1 MTYSAGPSR
10 FTTEEENLQLARQ
23 AQAEYEAQQQQ
34 QGGNN
39 FIDSLG
45 KAALVAGV
53 GTLAALGGRR
63 LLANRAARN
72 ATQQV
77 RVEDLGN
84 IGRKAEADVRRAAA
98 STYAAPAPSQPPPSQ
113 PTPGGMVDRLGKMA
127 EDVRQARS
135 ERMPGVIQTN
145 LSEVSPE
152 RARAALNII
161 NNRILNPRNSTVE
174 EGVQGFFR
182 QSPAYGQL
190 PEIAQQ
196 VVSEVKALPPARTT
210 GADFL
215 TSQLGNRGYIEQ
227 TVLDRAAEQAAGDL
241 IDEVNAFN
249 NKAARSE
256 LAKQGA
262 SVQSQQRKNLWSL
275 VNEIQNETLVDEQQA
290 TRAFNVDQAINA
302 LDAAEDQQT
311 GRVKQQLQ
319 RNEDVDLS
327 RIELQEDMAEAS
339 RQAMINEASP
349 SQMIG
354 YEADAP
360 INQVASQLPDGL
372 PVDQAEGIDFRT
384 GKRFAVEELPRAQA
398 EDKLTREARQYLLS
412 KEIDLDFDYSKENQI
427 QALQVQ
433 DRIQKA
439 QALQNQA
446 NEILA
451 GIKAESQTAL
461 QQLSPQEFA
470 AKFNQQY
477 REELNPALKDV
488 DNARQRAELKAAES
502 GPIGEDITSLLQGE
516 AGEIDVTMRGKALR
530 GGKPNAAGDVVYQD
544 DAGNFVSANTGLKT
558 RQAQGPEFTQRSLLL
573 NRLRSASDEDLTY
586 LVAKGQQALA
596 NRQVISDLD
605 ADTTKFASEILRS
618 RALKNPEPTRL
629 QLDAIDRARASV
641 LASQQIL
648 QGNRNQRPTVAPGP
662 AQDLARSMET
672 LRRGMIVDPSEPL
685 PVFPSVNQ
693 LRTGYATDEDLG
705 PILGASDVYTGAAAE
720 AAGPVIFT
728 GKSKANTVIRG
739 PRITGSVKTPVG
751 RYSTQDNPD
760 VLGTVY
766 KVAGTPANRAIS
778 AQVEANSQ
786 AFLADAIAGG
796 LQQKAARTAEPYR
809 TPGTYGVIQFN
820 LLTPPLTEKGLSQNQ
835 LGLPGLEASKRTNY
849 AQYQPGRSVPVRQSP
864 FIGEMSGGTV
874 VVQPEP
880 NAISGVRRDVGA
892 PPESR
897 DLTRLGDKARYFSK
911 YPQETFV
918 TGLEPAPIGPLT
930 QSPGLSRIGGMG
942 EQWVQ
947 GAGGKQVIQST
958 PYGQRIAYPRM
969 TPLVTALGFKNA
981 PITNIPRYGIDP
993 GAEDWRNDLMRS
1005 AYRRGGPIRTYQG

>member
-98 STYAAPAPSQPPPSQ
+98 STYPAPAPSQPPPSQ

-161 NNRILNPRNSTVE
+161 NNRIFNPRNSTVE

-196 VVSEVKALPPARTT
+196 VVSEVKALPPARIT
-210 GADFL
+210 GTDFL
-215 TSQLGNRGYIEQ
+215 TSQLGGRGYIEQ

-241 IDEVNAFN
+241 IDEVNAFS

-372 PVDQAEGIDFRT
+372 PVDQAEGIAKTSAQRFLQRERDEIASQLGEQNLPVTPSRIEQELTNRLTKSAYEYGPKYSARRQGLELYAQT
-384 GKRFAVEELPRAQA
+384 GDPILLNRIQRFGMAPASFETFETMPAEKRIGFENAPPFSTAYYPSEELSSTGLSSDININLPTRGQVSLA
-398 EDKLTREARQYLLS
+398 ELRKPVIT
-412 KEIDLDFDYSKENQI
+412 EN
-427 QALQVQ
+427 
-433 DRIQKA
+433 
-439 QALQNQA
+439 
-446 NEILA
+446 
-451 GIKAESQTAL
+451 TA
-461 QQLSPQEFA
+461 
-470 AKFNQQY
+470 
-477 REELNPALKDV
+477 
-488 DNARQRAELKAAES
+488 QRAEEFYQERKGQALDWLGNLRVQLEPKRNQILKERRLIVEQTASDLQPQLQAARQSGNQELTAELEQNLNVLRNVWKNPRLGSHREDELRLLDAQIAGAQNKIAEDIAGIQKKYPTTIADWSGESARIFGELNTETGELIPESIEIRGDRPSRMLEPKGGGGRNLAEYTAGERLDEEIRRLQGGGRIRDYDPETGAVAQRWLGDNTQTGREIDAYGIRLSGEKRADPTKRPSEPQYTEQEIADEAMRMSQADPYGDVPVAPEYADVVESLGYQEPTPEARRSVLMSEAIRKAALMREQRNPRGGVVPDELTTLRRQLAQLDERPEVKATGRLRRVPGTS
-502 GPIGEDITSLLQGE
+502 IPPQQLTLPGVTGYKSRQITSPADVAAQQLESYMNKLQ
-516 AGEIDVTMRGKALR
+516 
-530 GGKPNAAGDVVYQD
+530 
-544 DAGNFVSANTGLKT
+544 
-558 RQAQGPEFTQRSLLL
+558 
-573 NRLRSASDEDLTY
+573 
-586 LVAKGQQALA
+586 
-596 NRQVISDLD
+596 
-605 ADTTKFASEILRS
+605 RS
-618 RALKNPEPTRL
+618 RAT
-629 QLDAIDRARASV
+629 
-641 LASQQIL
+641 
-648 QGNRNQRPTVAPGP
+648 
-662 AQDLARSMET
+662 
-672 LRRGMIVDPSEPL
+672 
-685 PVFPSVNQ
+685 
-693 LRTGYATDEDLG
+693 
-705 PILGASDVYTGAAAE
+705 
-720 AAGPVIFT
+720 
-728 GKSKANTVIRG
+728 
-739 PRITGSVKTPVG
+739 
-751 RYSTQDNPD
+751 
-760 VLGTVY
+760 
-766 KVAGTPANRAIS
+766 
-778 AQVEANSQ
+778 
-786 AFLADAIAGG
+786 
-796 LQQKAARTAEPYR
+796 
-809 TPGTYGVIQFN
+809 
-820 LLTPPLTEKGLSQNQ
+820 
-835 LGLPGLEASKRTNY
+835 
-849 AQYQPGRSVPVRQSP
+849 
-864 FIGEMSGGTV
+864 
-874 VVQPEP
+874 
-880 NAISGVRRDVGA
+880 
-892 PPESR
+892 
-897 DLTRLGDKARYFSK
+897 
-911 YPQETFV
+911 
-918 TGLEPAPIGPLT
+918 
-930 QSPGLSRIGGMG
+930 
-942 EQWVQ
+942 
-947 GAGGKQVIQST
+947 
-958 PYGQRIAYPRM
+958 
-969 TPLVTALGFKNA
+969 
-981 PITNIPRYGIDP
+981 PIT
-993 GAEDWRNDLMRS
+993 S
-1005 AYRRGGPIRTYQG
+1005 AVRIQPSLF

>member
-210 GADFL
+210 GTDFL

-372 PVDQAEGIDFRT
+372 PVDQAE
-384 GKRFAVEELPRAQA
+384 
-398 EDKLTREARQYLLS
+398 
-412 KEIDLDFDYSKENQI
+412 
-427 QALQVQ
+427 
-433 DRIQKA
+433 
-439 QALQNQA
+439 
-446 NEILA
+446 
-451 GIKAESQTAL
+451 QTA
-461 QQLSPQEFA
+461 
-470 AKFNQQY
+470 
-477 REELNPALKDV
+477 
-488 DNARQRAELKAAES
+488 
-502 GPIGEDITSLLQGE
+502 T
-516 AGEIDVTMRGKALR
+516 
-530 GGKPNAAGDVVYQD
+530 
-544 DAGNFVSANTGLKT
+544 
-558 RQAQGPEFTQRSLLL
+558 RSLSSQELADIAKTEMMV
-573 NRLRSASDEDLTY
+573 LR
-586 LVAKGQQALA
+586 
-596 NRQVISDLD
+596 
-605 ADTTKFASEILRS
+605 
-618 RALKNPEPTRL
+618 
-629 QLDAIDRARASV
+629 
-641 LASQQIL
+641 
-648 QGNRNQRPTVAPGP
+648 
-662 AQDLARSMET
+662 QDLASRGLRPGTERFERALAQSWTTKSTPGVQPGTQEFRRLQELGKVDISLPTSVRKAVDAVGVGADPTGFVPERTVVNIGPQAQITSTAAGTAIRGASPSYYEAMPVIKERQLTGTGDPLVYGAPDEMGPDIPGSARVAASLPSDIPQSALSKQEIKYSFLNKPSQPELPGGPAGIGVYGIEPAYVPGAVSKATGEYSAASERQPSAVPGWLQRKQMRSGFDSLTTPQLQSASEKT
-672 LRRGMIVDPSEPL
+672 TGRIQQAFQGEIQRRQAAQESIAVSEALRRSRVEGRDPQMI
-685 PVFPSVNQ
+685 
-693 LRTGYATDEDLG
+693 LR
-705 PILGASDVYTGAAAE
+705 
-720 AAGPVIFT
+720 
-728 GKSKANTVIRG
+728 
-739 PRITGSVKTPVG
+739 
-751 RYSTQDNPD
+751 
-760 VLGTVY
+760 
-766 KVAGTPANRAIS
+766 
-778 AQVEANSQ
+778 
-786 AFLADAIAGG
+786 
-796 LQQKAARTAEPYR
+796 
-809 TPGTYGVIQFN
+809 
-820 LLTPPLTEKGLSQNQ
+820 Q
-835 LGLPGLEASKRTNY
+835 LG
-849 AQYQPGRSVPVRQSP
+849 
-864 FIGEMSGGTV
+864 I
-874 VVQPEP
+874 
-880 NAISGVRRDVGA
+880 
-892 PPESR
+892 
-897 DLTRLGDKARYFSK
+897 
-911 YPQETFV
+911 
-918 TGLEPAPIGPLT
+918 
-930 QSPGLSRIGGMG
+930 
-942 EQWVQ
+942 
-947 GAGGKQVIQST
+947 
-958 PYGQRIAYPRM
+958 
-969 TPLVTALGFKNA
+969 KN
-981 PITNIPRYGIDP
+981 
-993 GAEDWRNDLMRS
+993 
-1005 AYRRGGPIRTYQG
+1005 